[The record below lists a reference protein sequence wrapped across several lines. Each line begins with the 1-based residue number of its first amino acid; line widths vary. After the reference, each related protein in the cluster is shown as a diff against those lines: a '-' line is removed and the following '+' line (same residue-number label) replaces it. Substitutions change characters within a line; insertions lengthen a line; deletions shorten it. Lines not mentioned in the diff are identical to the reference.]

1 VLGINAKKNS
11 TALSAKSFAV
21 ILVRISNGV
30 KLKRINQ
37 MTDKKTDKEIDR
49 LLYTIIT
56 VVSVIVFT
64 VYKVWSCL

>member
-1 VLGINAKKNS
+1 MMQK
-11 TALSAKSFAV
+11 FAAHRV
-21 ILVRISNGV
+21 ELNNGV

-64 VYKVWSCL
+64 VYKMWGCL

>member
-64 VYKVWSCL
+64 VYKMWSCL

>member
-1 VLGINAKKNS
+1 MMLK
-11 TALSAKSFAV
+11 FAAHRV
-21 ILVRISNGV
+21 ELNNGV

-37 MTDKKTDKEIDR
+37 MTDKKTDEEIDR

-64 VYKVWSCL
+64 VYKMWGCL

>member
-1 VLGINAKKNS
+1 MMQK
-11 TALSAKSFAV
+11 FAAHRV
-21 ILVRISNGV
+21 ELNNGV

-64 VYKVWSCL
+64 VCKMWGCL

>member
-37 MTDKKTDKEIDR
+37 MTDKKTDEEIDR

-64 VYKVWSCL
+64 VYKMWSCL

>member
-1 VLGINAKKNS
+1 MMQK
-11 TALSAKSFAV
+11 FAAHRV
-21 ILVRISNGV
+21 ELSNGV
-30 KLKRINQ
+30 KLKRLNQ

-64 VYKVWSCL
+64 VYKIWGCL

>member
-1 VLGINAKKNS
+1 
-11 TALSAKSFAV
+11 
-21 ILVRISNGV
+21 
-30 KLKRINQ
+30 

-64 VYKVWSCL
+64 VYKVWG

>member
-1 VLGINAKKNS
+1 MAVK
-11 TALSAKSFAV
+11 KSFTLQREVNIAV
-21 ILVRISNGV
+21 KSMARTSADWI
-30 KLKRINQ
+30 KRINQ

-64 VYKVWSCL
+64 VYKIWG

>member
-1 VLGINAKKNS
+1 VMMLK
-11 TALSAKSFAV
+11 FAAHRV
-21 ILVRISNGV
+21 ELNNGV

-37 MTDKKTDKEIDR
+37 MTDKKTDEEIDR

-64 VYKVWSCL
+64 VYKMWGCL

>member
-1 VLGINAKKNS
+1 MQKFVAHRVELN
-11 TALSAKSFAV
+11 
-21 ILVRISNGV
+21 NGV

-37 MTDKKTDKEIDR
+37 MTDKKNR

-64 VYKVWSCL
+64 VYKM

>member
-1 VLGINAKKNS
+1 
-11 TALSAKSFAV
+11 
-21 ILVRISNGV
+21 
-30 KLKRINQ
+30 

-64 VYKVWSCL
+64 VYKMWGWL

>member
-1 VLGINAKKNS
+1 MVAVK
-11 TALSAKSFAV
+11 KSFTLQREVNIAV
-21 ILVRISNGV
+21 KSMARTSADWI
-30 KLKRINQ
+30 KRINQ

-64 VYKVWSCL
+64 VYKIWG